1 MKIYLRYFI
10 AAFLLSILQCG
21 LVLGQGNSNGDDEKI
36 DKKEVVEIE
45 NVVKSIAKARAAERN
60 KNRLSGLDASEV
72 EKVVLAKAATYTSD
86 NPNVENINARI
97 EQSSRFYSYREP
109 RLPYF
114 TPVTPI
120 VAGAKEYIDDLNTT
134 MEWYQSLGIK
144 FRVEIGDL
152 QVRQRG
158 AMAVSVGSM
167 KSILTFPDGSEEIN
181 PSRWTVVLEKE
192 GGTWLSIH
200 EHLSF
205 YNESEQKNPVVE
217 TFKKDL
223 IEFRRKAENK

>member
-1 MKIYLRYFI
+1 
-10 AAFLLSILQCG
+10 
-21 LVLGQGNSNGDDEKI
+21 
-36 DKKEVVEIE
+36 
-45 NVVKSIAKARAAERN
+45 
-60 KNRLSGLDASEV
+60 
-72 EKVVLAKAATYTSD
+72 LAKAATYTAA
-86 NPNVENINARI
+86 NPNVDDMSARI
-97 EQSSRFYSYREP
+97 QQSSRFYSYREP

-120 VAGAKEYIDDLNTT
+120 VPSAKEYIDDLNTT
-134 MEWYQSLGIK
+134 MEWYQSQGIK

-205 YNESEQKNPVVE
+205 YDEAEQKKPVVE
-217 TFKKDL
+217 TFKKDI
-223 IEFRRKAENK
+223 IEFKKKSTNK